1 MFTDILA
8 AGQRML
14 ALVNDLLDV
23 AKIESDIGTI
33 HLERTDLRGH
43 IRTVARELGP
53 LVASRRQDLR
63 IDLPQHPLVAR
74 ADPRRFQQVVR
85 NVLANAIKF
94 SPDGSC
100 IQLRAGMDAE
110 DTICIEVQDQGPG
123 IPPAELERIF
133 DAFAQSSRT
142 RNRSGGTGLGL
153 AICRKIVD
161 AALQ

>member
-1 MFTDILA
+1 SLVGSARSQDERLGAMFTDILA

-133 DAFAQSSRT
+133 DAFAQSSR
-142 RNRSGGTGLGL
+142 
-153 AICRKIVD
+153 
-161 AALQ
+161 